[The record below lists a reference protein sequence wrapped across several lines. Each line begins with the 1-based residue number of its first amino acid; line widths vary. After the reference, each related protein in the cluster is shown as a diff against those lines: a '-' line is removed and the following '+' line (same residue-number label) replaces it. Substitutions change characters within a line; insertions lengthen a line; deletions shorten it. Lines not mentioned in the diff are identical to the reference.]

1 MEVWLTPAHGQPN
14 IKGDVIG
21 AADIIGQTVSH
32 YHILGKLGGGGMGVV
47 YEAEDT
53 RLGRRVALKFIP
65 QDLTSDHKSLERFFR
80 EARIASQLN
89 HPNICTI
96 YDIGD
101 FEGQPYIVME
111 KLEGSSLR
119 DLLNGTPMS
128 TDKVIDVG
136 IQVSDALAA
145 CHAKG
150 IIHRDIKPANI
161 FLSPNGQAKI
171 LDFGLVKVQ
180 PEFEGA
186 ALEDLTI
193 AGEIFGTTVYMS
205 PEQARGED
213 LDPRSDLFSLGVVLY
228 EMATGHKP
236 FRKNNSVTSLNA
248 LLNERPPSP
257 RKLNP
262 ALPEE
267 LEGVLGRAM
276 EKDRGQRYQTALAMK
291 GDLQSLKKDS
301 EPGLTTS
308 ARLKPVLPYKLRTST
323 FETGSKWQVYI
334 LLGVIALLL
343 TVLIPVGGW
352 WLKHRGG
359 TAPRN
364 TIAVLPLRNL
374 NGDVSVDFLRFALA
388 DEITNTLAYNRS
400 LDVRPTS
407 MTQKFAGTDVDPQ
420 KAAQELHASI
430 LVTGHFVPRG
440 ENIVVTLEAIQASD
454 NKLIWQTTQMAPA
467 QDLIALQADLA
478 AQVRQGLLPLL
489 GVGQN
494 AQEAGSR
501 PKNAQA
507 YDLYLHSLA
516 IPHDP
521 VANKDA
527 LAVLQQV
534 VQMDPTYAPAW
545 EELGLRSYYD
555 ATYSDGGEAMLQQS
569 NRAYAQALKLDPNL
583 TLALGQL
590 ITNGVERGE
599 LGKAYESAEALVKS
613 RPDSAQAHF
622 ALSYV
627 FRYAGMLEESAREC
641 NTALTLDPGNYMF
654 RSCAWTFQELGQT
667 ERAWDFLRLDAGSE
681 WAAYVKPSLLL
692 RANRVAEAKE
702 AVKHMPTAPRYRREL
717 LEACL
722 GLRPAS
728 DLDRIA
734 RDMENSQVNE
744 LDPEMLYYQ
753 GALLGYCGKNQAA
766 LHLLQNAV
774 ERSYCAYSNLINDPL
789 LAKLRADQDF
799 DKVLTSAHACQ
810 EVVKARTERKN
821 GQ

>member
-1 MEVWLTPAHGQPN
+1 M
-14 IKGDVIG
+14 IG

-32 YHILGKLGGGGMGVV
+32 YHVLGKLGGGGMGVV

-65 QDLTSDHKSLERFFR
+65 QNLIGDQKSLERFFR

-96 YDIGD
+96 HDIGD
-101 FEGQPYIVME
+101 VDGQPYIVME

-119 DLLNGTPMS
+119 DLMNGTPMVI
-128 TDKVIDVG
+128 DKVIDVG
-136 IQVSDALAA
+136 IQVADALAA

-161 FLSPNGQAKI
+161 FLSPGGQAKI

-186 ALEDLTI
+186 ALEDLSI

-205 PEQARGED
+205 PEQARGEE

-228 EMATGHKP
+228 EMATGYKP
-236 FRKNNSVTSLNA
+236 FRKNNSINSLNA
-248 LLNERPPSP
+248 LLNEKPPSP

-262 ALPEE
+262 AVPED
-267 LEGVLGRAM
+267 LEGILGRAM
-276 EKDRGQRYQTALAMK
+276 EKGRGQRYQTALAMK
-291 GDLQSLKKDS
+291 GDLQSLKKES

-308 ARLKPVLPYKLRTST
+308 ARMKPALPYKLRTGT
-323 FETGSKWQVYI
+323 FESSSKWQVYA
-334 LLGVIALLL
+334 LLGIIAFLL
-343 TVLIPVGGW
+343 TILIPVGFW
-352 WLKHRGG
+352 WFKHRPGG
-359 TAPRN
+359 PAQRN

-374 NGDVSVDFLRFALA
+374 SGDVSVDFLRFALA

-407 MTQKFAGTDVDPQ
+407 MTQKYAGNEVDPQ
-420 KAAQELHASI
+420 AAARALHASI
-430 LVTGHFVPRG
+430 IVTGHFVPQG
-440 ENIVVTLEAIQASD
+440 ENLVVTLEAIQAGD
-454 NKLIWQTTQMAPA
+454 NKLIWQTTQQAGA
-467 QDLIALQADLA
+467 QDLIALQSELT

-494 AQEAGSR
+494 AQEAGSL
-501 PKNAQA
+501 PKNPQA

-534 VQMDPTYAPAW
+534 VQLDPTYAPAW

-555 ATYSDGGEAMLQQS
+555 ATYSDGGETMLQQS

-590 ITNGVERGE
+590 ITNSVERGE
-599 LGKAYESAEALVKS
+599 LGKAYESAAALVKN

-654 RSCAWTFQELGQT
+654 RSCAWTFQELGQV

-692 RANRVAEAKE
+692 RANRVVEAKE
-702 AVKHMPTAPRYRREL
+702 AVKHMPTAPRYHRDL

-722 GLRPAS
+722 GQKPA
-728 DLDRIA
+728 DLDRVA
-734 RDMENSQVNE
+734 HEMETSQANE

-753 GALLGYCGKNQAA
+753 GALLGYCGRNQAA
-766 LHLLQNAV
+766 LQLLQNAV

-789 LAKLRADQDF
+789 LAKLRADLAF
-799 DKVLTSAHACQ
+799 DRVLTAAHSCQ
-810 EVVKARTERKN
+810 EVVKARVDRKN
-821 GQ
+821 GP

>member
-1 MEVWLTPAHGQPN
+1 MV
-14 IKGDVIG
+14 
-21 AADIIGQTVSH
+21 GQTVSH

-65 QDLTSDHKSLERFFR
+65 PDLVNDHKSLERFLR

-96 YDIGD
+96 HDIGD
-101 FEGQPYIVME
+101 LDGQPYIVME
-111 KLEGSSLR
+111 KLEGASLR
-119 DLLNGTPMS
+119 DLMNGQPM
-128 TDKVIDVG
+128 DIEKVLDVG
-136 IQVSDALAA
+136 VQVSDALAA

-161 FLSPNGQAKI
+161 FLSPSGQAKI
-171 LDFGLVKVQ
+171 LDFGLVKVA

-248 LLNERPPSP
+248 LLNEKPPSP

-267 LEGVLGRAM
+267 LEGILGRAM

-301 EPGLTTS
+301 DPGLTKS
-308 ARLKPVLPYKLRTST
+308 ARMRPALPYKLRSST
-323 FETGSKWQVYI
+323 FQSSSKWQVYG
-334 LLGVIALLL
+334 LLAVIALLL
-343 TVLIPVGGW
+343 TILIPVGAW
-352 WLKHRGG
+352 WLKHG
-359 TAPRN
+359 TGVTQRN

-407 MTQKFAGTDVDPQ
+407 MTQKYAGADVDPQ
-420 KAAQELHASI
+420 KAARELHVSI
-430 LVTGHFVPRG
+430 IVTGHFVQRAD
-440 ENIVVTLEAIQASD
+440 NLVVTLEAIQASD
-454 NKLIWQTTQMAPA
+454 SKLIWQTTQMAPA
-467 QDLIALQADLA
+467 QDLIALQAGLA

-489 GVGQN
+489 GGGQN
-494 AQEAGSR
+494 VQEAGSR
-501 PKNAQA
+501 PKNPQA

-555 ATYSDGGEAMLQQS
+555 ATYSDGGEKMLQQS
-569 NRAYAQALKLDPNL
+569 NRAYAEALKLDPNL
-583 TLALGQL
+583 TMALGQL
-590 ITNGVERGE
+590 ITNSVERGE
-599 LGKAYESAEALVKS
+599 LGKAYESAESLVKS
-613 RPDSAQAHF
+613 RPESAQAHF
-622 ALSYV
+622 TLSYV

-667 ERAWDFLRLDAGSE
+667 ERATDFLRLDAGSE

-692 RANRVAEAKE
+692 RAGHVAEAKE
-702 AVKHMPTAPRYRREL
+702 AVKRMPTAPRYHRDL
-717 LEACL
+717 LESCL
-722 GLRPAS
+722 GLKPAS

-734 RDMENSQVNE
+734 RDLQTTQVNE

-753 GALLGYCGKNQAA
+753 GALLGYCGKNEAA
-766 LHLLQNAV
+766 LQLLQNAV

-789 LAKLRADQDF
+789 LAKLRSDQAF
-799 DKVLTSAHACQ
+799 DKVLTAAHACQ
-810 EVVKARTERKN
+810 EVVKARSDRMN
-821 GQ
+821 GK

>member
-1 MEVWLTPAHGQPN
+1 
-14 IKGDVIG
+14 VIG
-21 AADIIGQTVSH
+21 TLDMVGQTVSH
-32 YHILGKLGGGGMGVV
+32 YHVLNKLGGGGMGVV

-65 QDLTSDHKSLERFFR
+65 PDLLGDHKSLERFLR

-96 YDIGD
+96 HDIGD
-101 FEGQPYIVME
+101 YEGVPYIVME

-119 DLLNGTPMS
+119 DLMEQGKPM
-128 TDKVIDVG
+128 DIEKVIDVG

-161 FLSPNGQAKI
+161 FLSPTGQAKI
-171 LDFGLVKVQ
+171 LDFGLVKVA

-193 AGEIFGTTVYMS
+193 AGEIFGTTIYMS
-205 PEQARGED
+205 PEQARGEE
-213 LDPRSDLFSLGVVLY
+213 LDPRSDLFSLGTVLY
-228 EMATGHKP
+228 EMATGSKP
-236 FRKNNSVTSLNA
+236 FRKNNSVNSLNA
-248 LLNERPPSP
+248 LLNERPPAP

-262 ALPEE
+262 LIPEE
-267 LEGVLGRAM
+267 LEAILGRAM
-276 EKDRGQRYQTALAMK
+276 EKDRGNRYQTALAMK
-291 GDLQSLKKDS
+291 GDLESLKRDT
-301 EPGLTTS
+301 EPGLTKS
-308 ARLKPVLPYKLRTST
+308 ARMKPVLPYKIRTST
-323 FETGSKWQVYI
+323 FQTTSRWQTYT
-334 LLGVIALLL
+334 LLGLIGLLL
-343 TVLIPVGGW
+343 AILIPVGAW
-352 WLKHRGG
+352 WFKHRPGAAG
-359 TAPRN
+359 PRN

-407 MTQKFAGTDVDPQ
+407 MTQKYSGNDVDPQ
-420 KAAQELHASI
+420 QAARALHAAII
-430 LVTGHFVPRG
+430 LTGHFVERG
-440 ENIVVTLEAIQASD
+440 ENLSVTLEAVQASD
-454 NKLIWQTTQMAPA
+454 NRLIWQTTFTGSA
-467 QDLIALQADLA
+467 QDLIALQSGLA

-489 GVGQN
+489 GAGQN

-501 PKNAQA
+501 PKNPQA
-507 YDLYLHSLA
+507 YDLYLHALA

-521 VANKDA
+521 VNNKDA

-545 EELGLRSYYD
+545 VELGLRSYYD

-569 NRAYAQALKLDPNL
+569 NRAYAQALQLDPNN
-583 TLALGQL
+583 TTALGQQ

-599 LGKAYESAEALVKS
+599 LGKAYESAAALVKQ

-627 FRYAGMLEESAREC
+627 FRYAGMLDKSAREC

-654 RSCAWTFQELGQT
+654 RSCAWTLMELGQT
-667 ERAWDFLRLDAGSE
+667 ERAAEFLRLDAGSE

-692 RANRVAEAKE
+692 RSGKVAEAKE
-702 AVKHMPTAPRYRREL
+702 AVKRMPTAPRYHRDL

-722 GLRPAS
+722 ALRPAGE
-728 DLDRIA
+728 LDRIA
-734 RDMENSQVNE
+734 HDLETSQVTE

-753 GALLGYCGKNQAA
+753 GALLGYCGKSQAS
-766 LHLLQNAV
+766 LQLLQSAV
-774 ERSYCAYSNLINDPL
+774 ERNYCAYDNLVNDPL
-789 LAKLRADQDF
+789 LAKLRADQAF
-799 DKVLTSAHACQ
+799 DKVLTSASACQ
-810 EVVKARTERKN
+810 EVVKARMQRQDGK
-821 GQ
+821 